1 MFFGTQCRSPYPTDT
16 RSMHAVVSS
25 LLKKPELNMADMANF
40 RPVSSNLIYMHIFF
54 TSYAPEQLNEF
65 LATEDLLP
73 HNQSAYRRRHSTETS
88 MLRVLSA
95 ALAAADSR
103 QQVTLIGML
112 DLSSAFDF
120 DTAIGYITSSIG
132 LWQWSDTAPVW
143 LPTRVTPVNLALSAV
158 ARFTGC
164 LADVGDWMTTSRCD
178 RTS

>member
-1 MFFGTQCRSPYPTDT
+1 
-16 RSMHAVVSS
+16 
-25 LLKKPELNMADMANF
+25 
-40 RPVSSNLIYMHIFF
+40 
-54 TSYAPEQLNEF
+54 
-65 LATEDLLP
+65 
-73 HNQSAYRRRHSTETS
+73 

-132 LWQWSDTAPVW
+132 LWQWSHWSDTAPVW